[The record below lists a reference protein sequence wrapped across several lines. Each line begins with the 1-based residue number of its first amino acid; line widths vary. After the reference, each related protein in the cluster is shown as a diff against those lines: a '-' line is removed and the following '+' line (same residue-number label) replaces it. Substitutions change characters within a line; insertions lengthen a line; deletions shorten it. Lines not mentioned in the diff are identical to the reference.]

1 MKGKQKNNHAS
12 RVVPRMDG
20 SQELG
25 NLLEF
30 FTLLSRLDKAQAD
43 KVEKPA

>member
-1 MKGKQKNNHAS
+1 MKEKQKTNHAS
-12 RVVPRMDG
+12 RVVVPRMDG

-30 FTLLSRLDKAQAD
+30 FTLLSRLDNAQAD
-43 KVEKPA
+43 KI